1 MQRKTQ
7 DVREAVQDVLQELM
21 GRNKNVYFIVSDTGN
36 QFPGLET
43 AFPDQ
48 FIDVG
53 IAEQNMISV
62 AAGMAYSGKIAFTS
76 TLAEMTT
83 MRVIEQIR
91 LDCCYPGVNVNILG
105 QGRGLAYG
113 FLGPTHHA
121 PEDIGMLR
129 ALPNM
134 TVLLPADAMEG
145 KKMILA
151 AAEYPGPTYIGL
163 GRGADPVVYDTDYKF
178 QIGKAVTLTEGKDV
192 TLIAAGSMVVPT
204 LDAAEILKKDGI
216 RARVINMHT
225 IKPLDHAAIIKA
237 AKETGAIVTVED
249 HNVLTGL
256 GSAVAEVVVENY
268 LVPMKKIGIPDI
280 YCAIGYFDELIAKY
294 KMDAPNIAKA
304 TKKLLKKKP

>member
-1 MQRKTQ
+1 MERKTQ
-7 DVREAVQDVLQELM
+7 DVRQAVQDVLQELM

-91 LDCCYPGVNVNILG
+91 LDCCYPVMNVNILG

-134 TVLLPADAMEG
+134 TVLLPADAM
-145 KKMILA
+145 
-151 AAEYPGPTYIGL
+151 
-163 GRGADPVVYDTDYKF
+163 
-178 QIGKAVTLTEGKDV
+178 
-192 TLIAAGSMVVPT
+192 
-204 LDAAEILKKDGI
+204 
-216 RARVINMHT
+216 
-225 IKPLDHAAIIKA
+225 
-237 AKETGAIVTVED
+237 
-249 HNVLTGL
+249 
-256 GSAVAEVVVENY
+256 
-268 LVPMKKIGIPDI
+268 
-280 YCAIGYFDELIAKY
+280 
-294 KMDAPNIAKA
+294 
-304 TKKLLKKKP
+304 

>member
-1 MQRKTQ
+1 
-7 DVREAVQDVLQELM
+7 
-21 GRNKNVYFIVSDTGN
+21 
-36 QFPGLET
+36 
-43 AFPDQ
+43 
-48 FIDVG
+48 
-53 IAEQNMISV
+53 
-62 AAGMAYSGKIAFTS
+62 
-76 TLAEMTT
+76 
-83 MRVIEQIR
+83 
-91 LDCCYPGVNVNILG
+91 
-105 QGRGLAYG
+105 
-113 FLGPTHHA
+113 
-121 PEDIGMLR
+121 
-129 ALPNM
+129 
-134 TVLLPADAMEG
+134 
-145 KKMILA
+145 
-151 AAEYPGPTYIGL
+151 
-163 GRGADPVVYDTDYKF
+163 VVYDTDYKF

-294 KMDAPNIAKA
+294 GMNAPNIAKA